1 MSTGGG
7 VNICHELTVSPG
19 NVSCQGVRLRRVRA
33 AIYDRVSIDRRQGR
47 SVAEQSVE
55 NRAVCAEHGWSI
67 VAEHKDND
75 RSASRHAR
83 RVRES
88 WPLVLADIESGRVDV
103 LVLWESSRGDREL
116 ESWARLLNTCRRLGL
131 LIHITSHDRTYD
143 VRKARDWKTLAE
155 EGVANAYASEETS
168 LRIKRSKAAAAAAGR
183 PPGKRPFGYRRE
195 YDSDTGELLRQI
207 INEEQAE
214 LIREAARRILAGE
227 TTHTVAQ
234 DFNARGIPTPR
245 GGRAWDLSQVKRI
258 VTLPVYA
265 GKRVHRGEVVG
276 DGQWPAILDELT
288 YYACV
293 SKLSDPARRTH
304 RETAVTHLLSGI
316 AVGACGGRTVVQ
328 KNRSFLA
335 YLCVGDFCV
344 SRKEA
349 WVDAY
354 VVGAATGFLARA
366 DAVDLL
372 ADGQVAETAK
382 AAQVETERLRGE
394 LNAHYTH
401 AAAGQLSPGGLVRM
415 EALLLPQI
423 KAAERR
429 ARSVSVAPL
438 LRQVARPDIAETWD
452 DLPLTARREVI
463 RSLVTV
469 RILPARRGARSFD
482 PATVEVRWT
491 WGSRQSVDDPIQA
504 PPEVDRG
511 GRQ

>member
-1 MSTGGG
+1 M
-7 VNICHELTVSPG
+7 
-19 NVSCQGVRLRRVRA
+19 RA

-55 NRAVCAEHGWSI
+55 NRAVCADNGWSI

-143 VRKARDWKTLAE
+143 VRKPRDWKTLAE
-155 EGVANAYASEETS
+155 EGVSNAYASEETS
-168 LRIKRSKAAAAAAGR
+168 LRIKRSKAAAAVAGR
-183 PPGKRPFGYRRE
+183 PAGKRPFGYRRE
-195 YDSDTGELLRQI
+195 YDPDTGELLRQVI
-207 INEEQAE
+207 DNDQAE
-214 LIREAARRILAGE
+214 VIREAAQRVLAGE
-227 TTHTVAQ
+227 TPYAVAQ

-245 GGRAWDLSQVKRI
+245 DGQKWDLTQVKRI

-276 DGQWPAILDELT
+276 GGQWPAILDELT

-293 SKLSDPARRTH
+293 SKLSDPLRRTQ
-304 RETAVTHLLSGI
+304 RDSAVTHLLSGI
-316 AVGACGGRTVVQ
+316 ATGPCGGRIRVQ
-328 KNRSFLA
+328 KNRGFLA
-335 YLCVGDFCV
+335 YLCVEDFCV

-354 VVGAATGFLARA
+354 VEGAAIGFLSRD
-366 DAVDLL
+366 DALELL
-372 ADGQVAETAK
+372 ADGQIAEDVKTAH
-382 AAQVETERLRGE
+382 VEAEKLRGE
-394 LNAHYTH
+394 MKAHYRNSAT
-401 AAAGQLSPGGLVRM
+401 GKLSPNGLVQM

-429 ARSVSVAPL
+429 AKAAAVSPL
-438 LRQVARPDIAETWD
+438 IRKYARPDIAEFWD
-452 DLPLTARREVI
+452 DLPLSTRRDLI
-463 RSLVTV
+463 KSLMTV
-469 RILPARRGARSFD
+469 RILPACRGARSFD
-482 PATVEVRWT
+482 RATVDVRWA
-491 WGSRQSVDDPIQA
+491 WGSRQSVDDLIAA
-504 PPEVDRG
+504 PVEVDRG
-511 GRQ
+511 GR